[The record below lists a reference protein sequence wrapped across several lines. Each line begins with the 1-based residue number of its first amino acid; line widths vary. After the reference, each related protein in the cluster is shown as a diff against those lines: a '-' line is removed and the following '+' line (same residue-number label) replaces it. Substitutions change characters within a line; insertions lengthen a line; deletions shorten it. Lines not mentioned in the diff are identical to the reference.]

1 MKYAH
6 IIDNVVVSIHSSLVG
21 DCDTEIADDIDVNWY
36 FESGEWHPPIPE
48 IPQTI
53 TPRQMRLHL
62 WEIGKFAD
70 VVNFINSIPDS
81 NQKKAAQIGWEYA
94 TMININD
101 PLVDLIID
109 HLGLNK
115 EEEFLAASLIS

>member
-1 MKYAH
+1 MKYACVTDN
-6 IIDNVVVSIHSSLVG
+6 IITTLRDSPNSECTTEVPDNVGVS
-21 DCDTEIADDIDVNWY
+21 WY
-36 FESGEWHPPIPE
+36 FANGQWNPPIE
-48 IPQTI
+48 IPQNI
-53 TPRQMRLHL
+53 TPKQMRLHL
-62 WEIGKFAD
+62 WHIGRFAD
-70 VVNFINSIPDS
+70 VVNFINSITDLDT
-81 NQKKAAQIGWEYA
+81 KKSAQISWEYA